1 MALTAGVRL
10 HELTVVEAARAIAQ
24 GDLSPVD
31 YLEALLERIARLD
44 PRVQAWSGLDVEDAR
59 AQARVLAD
67 EARGGR
73 LRGPLHGIPTGVK
86 EEFAVRGLPD
96 RSEPNL
102 PPGPVHAEDA
112 AAATRLR
119 QAGAIILGKTYMPGR
134 SGNPPT
140 RNPWNLE
147 HTAGGNS
154 SGSGE
159 AVGARMVTFTLGE

>member
-1 MALTAGVRL
+1 MALSADVQL
-10 HELTVVEAARAIAQ
+10 HELTAVDAARAIAQ

-31 YLEALLERIARLD
+31 YLEALLGRVSRLD
-44 PRVQAWSGLDVEDAR
+44 GQVQAWSGLDLEGAR
-59 AQARVLAD
+59 AQAQVLAE
-67 EARGGR
+67 EARAGK

-86 EEFAVRGLPD
+86 EESAVRGLPD

-112 AAATRLR
+112 TAVARLR
-119 QAGAIILGKTYMPGR
+119 AAGAIILGKTYMPGR

-147 HTAGGNS
+147 HTAGGTS
-154 SGSGE
+154 SGSGAAGGGRRG
-159 AVGARMVTFTLGE
+159 AVP